1 MDRSKLISQLRIDEE
16 EVLHVYQD
24 SLGFWTL
31 GVGRMVDPK
40 KGGGI
45 SKEES
50 AYLLN
55 NDIIKV
61 EADLDLFVPWWR
73 NLSENRQLVLANMCF
88 NMGISTLLTFKN
100 TLKAMSEG
108 QYDVAAEGMRESKW
122 ARQVGKRAVRLIKLM
137 EEG

>member
-1 MDRSKLISQLRIDEE
+1 MDRSKLISQLRIDEG